1 MIEYYTNE
9 SAAALLRE
17 VTGINEFPDNC
28 SGLAACLNAAIAKI
42 QANYTPVDKRND
54 DNDWIK
60 YPCIAIIIIFSI
72 VMIGMFF
79 GNIAFLITYLLK

>member
-1 MIEYYTNE
+1 MLEHYTDE

-42 QANYTPVDKRND
+42 QANYYHVRTGKAVDAAPPGTSCQ
-54 DNDWIK
+54 
-60 YPCIAIIIIFSI
+60 YPNSDRKLTNVI
-72 VMIGMFF
+72 
-79 GNIAFLITYLLK
+79 L